1 MNRLT
6 TYSYLAA
13 FLTIGTSASA
23 ASITW
28 GPAQNLVGA
37 SDIITLGAGEA
48 IRASNGGTDA
58 VTVNGVLFEAQTN
71 SGGFT
76 AVTATPDFYTVV
88 ATAGLG
94 TFNQASA
101 DTYSVVTGDASLDTL
116 LATHYF
122 GNNSGGTGSSTIT
135 LQNLVV
141 GAEYTIQYIH
151 AADDRNGT
159 LAARVSTLDGQTSLV
174 RFNGTAVE
182 YTIGTF
188 TADATTQDIVSVGSL
203 DGGGDFSGLVLR
215 QDTVPEP
222 TSLALLGLG
231 GLMIARRRR

>member
-6 TYSYLAA
+6 TYSLLAA

-28 GPAQNLVGA
+28 GPAQNLAAAG
-37 SDIITLGAGEA
+37 DIITLGAGEA

-71 SGGFT
+71 DGGFT
-76 AVTATPDFYTVV
+76 APTATPDFYTVD
-88 ATAGLG
+88 ATAGPG

-116 LATHYF
+116 LASHYF
-122 GNNSGGTGSSTIT
+122 GNNSGGSGTSTIT

-141 GAEYTIQYIH
+141 GADYTIQYIH
-151 AADDRNGT
+151 AADDRS
-159 LAARVSTLDGQTSLV
+159 AALSGRTSTLDGQTSLV

-182 YTIGTF
+182 YAIGTF

-215 QDTVPEP
+215 QDNVPEP
-222 TSLALLGLG
+222 GSLALLGLG
-231 GLMIARRRR
+231 GLLLTRRRR